1 VVAVAL
7 EEAEMATLSPAANA
21 LGLGGLLADQVKQE
35 TEEQRRRRLLLE
47 QLKQSTVIPA
57 VPVGFGPL
65 AGGRRI

>member
-1 VVAVAL
+1 MVTDTL
-7 EEAEMATLSPAANA
+7 EANMASTLSPAATS
-21 LGLGGLLADQVKQE
+21 LGLGNVLAEQVKDE

-47 QLKQSTVIPA
+47 LQKATIMPG

>member
-1 VVAVAL
+1 
-7 EEAEMATLSPAANA
+7 MASTLSPAANA
-21 LGLGGLLADQVKQE
+21 LGLGGLLSEQVKDE

-47 QLKQSTVIPA
+47 QLQKSTVIPA